1 MSSEQA
7 TPPLPLEGGG
17 AGEGVSPQASSAPS
31 SPHPPAPSPS
41 RGGGEGPH
49 TDDSLGA
56 ERVSYAK
63 RRLPFDEA
71 APARHPG
78 VTAAAVLYGAA
89 MLIAFGV
96 AIFMATAQ
104 GHAFASV
111 PVLASIAIGIW
122 FFVRMLMTLRTPR
135 APRE

>member
-1 MSSEQA
+1 MSPEQA

-17 AGEGVSPQASSAPS
+17 AGEGVSPQASPAPA

-41 RGGGEGPH
+41 RGEGEGPP
-49 TDDSLGA
+49 TDDLRGA
-56 ERVSYAK
+56 ARVSYAK

-71 APARHPG
+71 AQARHPG

-89 MLIAFGV
+89 MLIALGV
-96 AIFMATAQ
+96 AVFMATAQ
-104 GHAFASV
+104 RQPVLSV

-122 FFVRMLMTLRTPR
+122 FFIRMLMTLRTPR